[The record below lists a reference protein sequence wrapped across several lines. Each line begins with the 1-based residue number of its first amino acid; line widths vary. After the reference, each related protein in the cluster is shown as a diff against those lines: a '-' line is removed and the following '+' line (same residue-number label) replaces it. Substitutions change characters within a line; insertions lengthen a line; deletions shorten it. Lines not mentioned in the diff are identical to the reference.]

1 LQKAARGDDDRRA
14 QNRDMIASPMPPAP
28 HLAADE
34 PTLPRARVA
43 ELVRRYG
50 WNTTSFQVL
59 EPGYRY
65 FLPDDDACVAYV
77 DTGRAWVAAGA
88 PLAGDDRLEAVT
100 TAFVNAA
107 RAAGRRA
114 CFFATEQKFAARAP
128 LTSLLVGE
136 QPVWDPRQWEATLR
150 QARSLR
156 EQVRRAR
163 AKGVE
168 VRALEASPPAA
179 ADAPALDGAAAADV
193 VALIRRWSR
202 TRELAPMSF
211 LARVEPLALL
221 PEQRLFLAEREG
233 ALVGLLSVTPVW
245 GRGGWLFQNLVRSP
259 EAPNGTSEALVDAA
273 MRVAADEGR
282 TFVTLGLAPLAGQ
295 VPPPLR
301 FARRAGRALYDF
313 EGLRAFKAKLRP
325 GRWDPVYLSFPADSG
340 PVRAV
345 VDVLAAFARGG
356 LWRFGLRT
364 LARGPAL
371 VVRLLTMLLVP
382 WTALLAAAS
391 ARRWFPHP
399 AVKWAWVVF
408 DLGLL
413 TGLGLLQRRWRHGL
427 ARALVV
433 AIGIDAIVTAVE
445 ASCWNLPR
453 TTSLGAGSLLAAAVA
468 APVLAY
474 FVLGRATAR
483 RAG

>member
-1 LQKAARGDDDRRA
+1 
-14 QNRDMIASPMPPAP
+14 MIPSLMAS
-28 HLAADE
+28 E
-34 PTLPRARVA
+34 PQVLTEDSTSTRERVA

-50 WNTTSFQVL
+50 WNATSFQVL

-65 FLPDDDACVAYV
+65 FFPDDDACVAYV

-88 PLAGDDRLEAVT
+88 PLAREERLGAVAM
-100 TAFVNAA
+100 AFVKAA
-107 RAAGRRA
+107 RAARRRA
-114 CFFATEQKFAARAP
+114 CFFATEQKFADRAP
-128 LTSLLVGE
+128 LTCLLVGE
-136 QPVWDPRQWEATLR
+136 QPVWDPRQWEATLKG
-150 QARSLR
+150 ASSLR

-168 VRALEASPPAA
+168 VRALGPGASMPDNATPAA
-179 ADAPALDGAAAADV
+179 AQGTDADDV
-193 VALIRRWSR
+193 VALIGRWSR
-202 TRELAPMSF
+202 TRELAPLSF
-211 LARVEPLALL
+211 LARVEPLAIL
-221 PEQRLFLAEREG
+221 PEQRLFVAERGG
-233 ALVGLLSVTPVW
+233 ALVGLLSVAPVW
-245 GRGGWLFQNLVRSP
+245 GRGGWFFQNLVRSP

-273 MRVAADEGR
+273 MRAAAAEGR

-301 FARRAGRALYDF
+301 LARRAGRALYDF

-325 GRWDPVYLSFPADSG
+325 GRWDPVYLSFPSDSG

-371 VVRLLTMLLVP
+371 VVRLLTVLLVP
-382 WTALLAAAS
+382 WTALLAMAS

-399 AVKWAWVVF
+399 MVKWAWVAF

-413 TGLGLLQRRWRHGL
+413 AGLAILQRRWRYGL
-427 ARALVV
+427 ARALVA
-433 AIGIDAIVTAVE
+433 AIGVDAVLTAVE
-445 ASCWNLPR
+445 AGCWNLPR
-453 TTSLGAGSLLAAAVA
+453 TTGLGAGSLLAAAVA
-468 APVLAY
+468 APVLATY
-474 FVLGRATAR
+474 VLGRATAR

>member
-1 LQKAARGDDDRRA
+1 MIPSLMAPKPQVADDSARAR
-14 QNRDMIASPMPPAP
+14 Q
-28 HLAADE
+28 
-34 PTLPRARVA
+34 RVA
-43 ELVRRYG
+43 ELVRRHG
-50 WNTTSFQVL
+50 WNATSFQVL

-65 FLPDDDACVAYV
+65 FFPDDDACVAYV

-88 PLAGDDRLEAVT
+88 PLAEDDRLGAVAM
-100 TAFVNAA
+100 AFVKAA
-107 RAAGRRA
+107 RAARRRA
-114 CFFATEQKFAARAP
+114 CFFATEQKFAAHVP
-128 LTSLLVGE
+128 LTCLLVGE
-136 QPVWDPRQWEATLR
+136 QPVWDPRQWERTLKE
-150 QARSLR
+150 ASSLR
-156 EQVRRAR
+156 EQIRRAR

-168 VRALEASPPAA
+168 VRALEASVAISEESA
-179 ADAPALDGAAAADV
+179 GAAAVDEAATADV
-193 VALIRRWSR
+193 VALIDRWSR
-202 TRELAPMSF
+202 TRELAPLSF

-221 PEQRLFLAEREG
+221 PEQRLFVAERDG
-233 ALVGLLSVTPVW
+233 ALVGLLSVVPVW
-245 GRGGWLFQNLVRSP
+245 GRGGWFFQNLVRSP

-273 MRVAADEGR
+273 MRAAAAEGR

-301 FARRAGRALYDF
+301 LARRAGRALYDF

-382 WTALLAAAS
+382 WTALLAVAS

-399 AVKWAWVVF
+399 AVKWAWVAF

-413 TGLGLLQRRWRHGL
+413 AGLAVLQRRWRHGL
-427 ARALVV
+427 ARALVA
-433 AIGIDAIVTAVE
+433 AIGVDAILTAVE
-445 ASCWNLPR
+445 AGCWNWPR
-453 TTSLGAGSLLAAAVA
+453 TAGFAAGSLVATAVA

-483 RAG
+483 RAS